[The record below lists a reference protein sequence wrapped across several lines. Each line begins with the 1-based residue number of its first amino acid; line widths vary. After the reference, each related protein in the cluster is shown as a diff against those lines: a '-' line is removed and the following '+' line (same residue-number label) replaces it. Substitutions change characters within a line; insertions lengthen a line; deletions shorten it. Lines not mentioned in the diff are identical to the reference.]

1 VRHGPAV
8 TVARSLHL
16 CAAPTGHPM
25 AKILIIDPPSLA
37 SAGDATN
44 IPTFHG

>member
-1 VRHGPAV
+1 
-8 TVARSLHL
+8 
-16 CAAPTGHPM
+16 M

-44 IPTFHG
+44 IPTVHG

>member
-1 VRHGPAV
+1 
-8 TVARSLHL
+8 
-16 CAAPTGHPM
+16 M